1 MGFHALTFV
10 RSLRRC
16 IKPKASNLVVIE
28 GNLIS
33 QPYMDEVLR
42 PVPCLSCVKTSDSI
56 RPTMTLPE
64 HILLESDKFLRLTYA
79 VRIDWSV

>member
-10 RSLRRC
+10 RSLGRC
-16 IKPKASNLVVIE
+16 LKPKAADLVVIE

-42 PVPCLSCVKTSDSI
+42 PVV
-56 RPTMTLPE
+56 LP
-64 HILLESDKFLRLTYA
+64 FLCENQ
-79 VRIDWSV
+79 